1 MEGSQRI
8 LDEAVTS
15 LNIAIR
21 LHAHELSMKE
31 LKDLRGDIIDILFIL
46 KDVTRQNQNQ
56 KDEPSMT

>member
-21 LHAHELSMKE
+21 LHAHELSTKE